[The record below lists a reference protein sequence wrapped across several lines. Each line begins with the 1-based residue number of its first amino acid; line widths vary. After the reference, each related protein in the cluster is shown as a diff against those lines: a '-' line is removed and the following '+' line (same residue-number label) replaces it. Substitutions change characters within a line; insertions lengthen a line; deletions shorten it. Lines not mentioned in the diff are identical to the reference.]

1 MHTLPVTETQLILSQ
16 LLTSMVWV
24 LCSGLVG
31 VVCITVMVSIGVLD
45 AEVLG
50 TLSWDRW

>member
-1 MHTLPVTETQLILSQ
+1 MHTLPVNETQLILSK

-31 VVCITVMVSIGVLD
+31 IVCITVMVSYRCD
-45 AEVLG
+45 
-50 TLSWDRW
+50 